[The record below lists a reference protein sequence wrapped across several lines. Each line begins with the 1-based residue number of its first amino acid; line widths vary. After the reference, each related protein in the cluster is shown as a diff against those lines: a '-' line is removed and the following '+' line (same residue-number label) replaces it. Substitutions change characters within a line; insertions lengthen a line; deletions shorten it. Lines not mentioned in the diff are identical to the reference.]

1 MTSGTL
7 EFTVFPQSREFEIV
21 LGGGEE
27 ENDVLVRIEV
37 DFYYGLL
44 ILTSRKFGEW
54 WSWAELAGNPFQYR
68 YPLSFR
74 VEIGES
80 AFSISGTEINPATY
94 EYIGD
99 EIDLVTYEYKEG
111 LRPPVKKIWFIG
123 EQGDLKALT
132 THF

>member
-7 EFTVFPQSREFEIV
+7 EFTVFPQGREFLIA

-27 ENDVLVRIEV
+27 EKDVLVRIEV

-44 ILTSRKFGEW
+44 ILTSRKFDE

-80 AFSISGTEINPATY
+80 AFSISGTEIHPATY

-99 EIDLVTYEYKEG
+99 EIDLATYEYKEG
-111 LRPPVKKIWFIG
+111 LRPPVKNIWFYG